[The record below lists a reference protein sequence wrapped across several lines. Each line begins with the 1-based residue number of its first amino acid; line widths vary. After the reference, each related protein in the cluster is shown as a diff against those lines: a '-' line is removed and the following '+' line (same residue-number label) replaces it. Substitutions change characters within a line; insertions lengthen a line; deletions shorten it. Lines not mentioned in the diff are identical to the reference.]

1 MKYILGFILGCIAL
15 PSYADAVCYETYL
28 SRASLAPLSY
38 IARYEGLSAEVTRE
52 VNRLEKGQ
60 WKLDQQLKMMLVGI
74 TETSVVRNT
83 NKGVETLAYSFN
95 QSGLGARE
103 YTINV
108 DPNTYLAEVYRKG
121 QASTYQGVSDMVD
134 TQSHILQL
142 QLQLSCS
149 ASPANQYSFNLV
161 KRGGVRE
168 YTYNFV
174 SNQTL
179 KLDDGQELEAQL
191 WERTKDDTVDRLWLA
206 SKQDYRLVRFQ
217 HREGDKVSELRIR
230 STI

>member
-1 MKYILGFILGCIAL
+1 MKYILGFVLGCIAL
-15 PSYADAVCYETYL
+15 TANADAVCYETYL
-28 SRASLAPLSY
+28 SKAALTPLTY

-52 VNRLEKGQ
+52 VNRLEAGQ
-60 WKLDQQLKMMLVGI
+60 WKLDQELKMMLVGI
-74 TETSVVRNT
+74 SETSVIRNT
-83 NKGVETLAYSFN
+83 NKGLETLEYSFN

-108 DPNTYLAEVYRKG
+108 DPNTYLARVFRKG
-121 QASTYQGVSDMVD
+121 QASTYQGVPDMVD

-168 YTYNFV
+168 YTYMFV

-179 KLDDGQELEAQL
+179 KLDDGQEIEAQL
-191 WERTKDDTVDRLWLA
+191 WERAKDDSVDRLWLA
-206 SKQDYRLVRFQ
+206 PKQDYRMLRFQ